1 MKVVGPGQDSL
12 EGSVPCSIN
21 ISPKRPAS
29 RARMADRGPILK
41 GGEKDLL
48 SQEWLS
54 GSGQRGGICF
64 DLLFL
69 TGARTVVPA
78 WLDSIFGEMF
88 IDDGTDPSTKS
99 FSERSDLKFWRVE
112 LPLSV
117 FLSRATI
124 LASGAISAISAIFV
138 VVGGISVVVG
148 GISASAVIGSVLATE
163 S

>member
-78 WLDSIFGEMF
+78 WLDFIFGEMF

-117 FLSRATI
+117 FLAWLGSR
-124 LASGAISAISAIFV
+124 
-138 VVGGISVVVG
+138 
-148 GISASAVIGSVLATE
+148 ASAVMHRTAAPSLLGR
-163 S
+163 